1 MYEIFKYRANNC
13 NFFMNRFFLSRS
25 FIKQVS
31 LLSVAAWLGCPHL
44 VNAEGMVVESG
55 TMSALQQSVEAKGI
69 VYDATGFPVIGASV
83 VEKGNSTNGVITD
96 LDGNFTLN
104 VAKNAVI
111 VISYMGYQTQ
121 EVQVTPGK
129 ILNITLKE
137 DNQVLE
143 EVVVVGYGVQ
153 KKVNLT
159 GSVATVE
166 GEILE
171 QRPLANATQSLQGMV
186 PGLYIDNANAGRP
199 GATSSLQLRGQGN
212 LSGNAAPYVLVDG
225 VEMDL
230 ADVNPNDIENISVLK
245 DAAASSIYGARAAY
259 GVILV
264 TTKKGKE
271 GKARVSYQATLGW
284 TSPMSLPEMANA
296 YEFANYFNRACKNA
310 GVIEQYD
317 ADKLKQLEQY
327 VNDPTG
333 LDPWAELTPGQSM
346 VGAFENS
353 AKGLGNT
360 DYFDLHY
367 KDVAFKQNHNVS
379 ISGGGEKAQYYISG
393 GMYKE
398 DGLLRYADIGYK
410 RFNFSSNV
418 TSKVT
423 DWLKLKVNTK
433 YMNSNNETPFG
444 TGALSEGF
452 YHSLARFRPTVSVVD
467 PNGNFTELSMI
478 PYLQSG
484 TETNTENNNLT
495 MTGGLELEPLKDWHI
510 FFDYTYRYNT
520 RDYWALKVLPQI
532 PNASGDSY
540 DIGTRAEIA
549 DGASNSYTRYDMNNQ
564 YQSVN
569 LYTNYSFSLA
579 DKHNFTAML
588 GYQEEY
594 YKYRYLYDSV
604 TDILSTSNPSLEM
617 ASGDR
622 TVKDTRYAWATR
634 GYFGRINYD
643 FMGRYLVEVNGR
655 YDGSSRFA
663 KGNRWGFFPSVSLG
677 WNIMRESFME
687 KTQDVLSN
695 LKLRVS
701 WGLLGN
707 QTGAAYYTFAST
719 MDPVSLG
726 NWYFQNGRE
735 GYLKPGSVVDS
746 NTTWEKVEH
755 KNIGIDFGFFGNAL
769 TGSFD
774 VFQRDTRDMLG
785 PSVALADFFG
795 AVAPETN
802 NAEMR
807 NRGWELTLQ
816 WRGKIGKDIDYSI
829 GGSLS
834 DATSEVTAYEG
845 DGSDP
850 SNNWYKGKKVGE
862 IWGYRASGLI
872 QTQEEADAYNS
883 AYDLSYLSGQKWMP
897 GDVKYV
903 DLDGNNKINNG
914 TNRVGDMGDM
924 TVIGN
929 TTPRYQYT
937 INGSISWKGLSLSLM
952 FQGVGKRDWCPAMN
966 TSYFWGSGAYAQVTV
981 FKEHLDYW
989 TPENPDAYYP
999 NPYTA
1004 GNQAVGKFRA
1014 KTSQKSDR
1022 YMQSAAYCRLKN
1034 MTISYDLP
1042 KAWIEK
1048 IHLTKAQVFFSG
1060 ENLLTFT
1067 KLSSIFDPEGLF
1079 TQNSYGN
1086 ALEQAGKNYPMTRV
1100 FSVGVILNM

>member
-1 MYEIFKYRANNC
+1 
-13 NFFMNRFFLSRS
+13 
-25 FIKQVS
+25 
-31 LLSVAAWLGCPHL
+31 
-44 VNAEGMVVESG
+44 
-55 TMSALQQSVEAKGI
+55 
-69 VYDATGFPVIGASV
+69 
-83 VEKGNSTNGVITD
+83 
-96 LDGNFTLN
+96 
-104 VAKNAVI
+104 
-111 VISYMGYQTQ
+111 
-121 EVQVTPGK
+121 
-129 ILNITLKE
+129 
-137 DNQVLE
+137 
-143 EVVVVGYGVQ
+143 
-153 KKVNLT
+153 
-159 GSVATVE
+159 
-166 GEILE
+166 
-171 QRPLANATQSLQGMV
+171 
-186 PGLYIDNANAGRP
+186 
-199 GATSSLQLRGQGN
+199 
-212 LSGNAAPYVLVDG
+212 
-225 VEMDL
+225 
-230 ADVNPNDIENISVLK
+230 
-245 DAAASSIYGARAAY
+245 
-259 GVILV
+259 
-264 TTKKGKE
+264 
-271 GKARVSYQATLGW
+271 
-284 TSPMSLPEMANA
+284 
-296 YEFANYFNRACKNA
+296 
-310 GVIEQYD
+310 
-317 ADKLKQLEQY
+317 
-327 VNDPTG
+327 
-333 LDPWAELTPGQSM
+333 
-346 VGAFENS
+346 
-353 AKGLGNT
+353 
-360 DYFDLHY
+360 
-367 KDVAFKQNHNVS
+367 
-379 ISGGGEKAQYYISG
+379 
-393 GMYKE
+393 
-398 DGLLRYADIGYK
+398 
-410 RFNFSSNV
+410 
-418 TSKVT
+418 
-423 DWLKLKVNTK
+423 
-433 YMNSNNETPFG
+433 
-444 TGALSEGF
+444 
-452 YHSLARFRPTVSVVD
+452 
-467 PNGNFTELSMI
+467 
-478 PYLQSG
+478 
-484 TETNTENNNLT
+484 
-495 MTGGLELEPLKDWHI
+495 
-510 FFDYTYRYNT
+510 
-520 RDYWALKVLPQI
+520 
-532 PNASGDSY
+532 
-540 DIGTRAEIA
+540 
-549 DGASNSYTRYDMNNQ
+549 
-564 YQSVN
+564 
-569 LYTNYSFSLA
+569 
-579 DKHNFTAML
+579 
-588 GYQEEY
+588 
-594 YKYRYLYDSV
+594 
-604 TDILSTSNPSLEM
+604 
-617 ASGDR
+617 
-622 TVKDTRYAWATR
+622 
-634 GYFGRINYD
+634 
-643 FMGRYLVEVNGR
+643 
-655 YDGSSRFA
+655 
-663 KGNRWGFFPSVSLG
+663 
-677 WNIMRESFME
+677 
-687 KTQDVLSN
+687 
-695 LKLRVS
+695 
-701 WGLLGN
+701 
-707 QTGAAYYTFAST
+707 

-883 AYDLSYLSGQKWMP
+883 TYNLAFLSGQKWMP

-903 DLDGNNKINNG
+903 DLDGNNKIDNG
-914 TNRVGDMGDM
+914 TNTVGDMGDM

-937 INGSISWKGLSLSLM
+937 VNGSISWKGLSLSLM